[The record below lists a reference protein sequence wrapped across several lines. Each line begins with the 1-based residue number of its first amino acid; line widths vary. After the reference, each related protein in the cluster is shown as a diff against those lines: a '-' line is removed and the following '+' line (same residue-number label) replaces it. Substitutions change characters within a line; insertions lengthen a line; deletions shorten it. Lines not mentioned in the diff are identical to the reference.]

1 VTPCFPTKIPA
12 EVGVIGVQLCVV
24 FDGVRG
30 QLDISGEVSIDR
42 GDSGRPIDAMRHQLD
57 RTLAAQAPVAQ
68 PAEAADLKSAQC
80 GFDPHRGHV
89 FDLGICALRS

>member
-30 QLDISGEVSIDR
+30 QLDICGEVPLTVEIAGGQSMPYDT
-42 GDSGRPIDAMRHQLD
+42 SWTVPW
-57 RTLAAQAPVAQ
+57 
-68 PAEAADLKSAQC
+68 
-80 GFDPHRGHV
+80 
-89 FDLGICALRS
+89 LRKPP